1 MRTISVVG
9 IGAGDP
15 EHVTVQAINT
25 LNTVD
30 VVFMVDKGD
39 RQREAHRPAPG
50 DLRAVHHPALATGW

>member
-39 RQREAHRPAPG
+39 S
-50 DLRAVHHPALATGW
+50 